1 MSVIFIGWDTTLNRR
16 VAIKVL
22 NEEYCNDETRIQAF
36 ENEARLTAKVSHT
49 NVVKIFAVDRAHGR
63 FYLVMELLDGRSFER
78 IMGDRG
84 ALPEDEV
91 LEIAI

>member
-49 NVVKIFAVDRAHGR
+49 NVVKIFAFDRAHGR
-63 FYLVMELLDGRSFER
+63 FYLVMELSL
-78 IMGDRG
+78 IH
-84 ALPEDEV
+84 
-91 LEIAI
+91 I